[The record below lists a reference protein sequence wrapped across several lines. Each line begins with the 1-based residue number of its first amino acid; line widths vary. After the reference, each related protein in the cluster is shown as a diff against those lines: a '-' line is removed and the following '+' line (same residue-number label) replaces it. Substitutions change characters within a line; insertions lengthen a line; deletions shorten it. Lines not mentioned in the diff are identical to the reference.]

1 MNANWLNGAFA
12 CYLAALMTYAAAYMF
27 ARPPWRRAGHAL
39 LSAAWVAQTVFLILR
54 WHASGHAPLANQFES
69 LASMSWGVTTLSFC
83 FWRFTAGQW
92 LGPVTC
98 ALGLACL
105 GLCALLDSTEAPLVP
120 ALRSNWLL
128 LHVSVIM
135 LAYAALALSFLA
147 SAVYL
152 GAYRRRESHETARS
166 LDRFNERAMALGY
179 VLLTAGIVLGAVWA
193 NEAWGS
199 YWSWDPKE
207 TWSLI
212 TWLVYTAAVHL
223 RRTHRWQGRRMA
235 GFSICGFAFVL
246 FTYFGVNYLMSSLHS
261 YAGSGMR

>member
-1 MNANWLNGAFA
+1 MNATTFNLCFA
-12 CYLAALMTYAAAYMF
+12 CYLASLIAYAAAFLF
-27 ARPPWRRAGHAL
+27 ARPPLRKGGHAAL
-39 LSAAWVAQTVFLILR
+39 AAAWLLQTAFLAQR

-69 LASMSWGVTTLSFC
+69 LVSMSWGITGLCAC
-83 FWRFTAGQW
+83 FWRLAAGQW
-92 LGPVTC
+92 LGPATSGLSL
-98 ALGLACL
+98 ALLAV
-105 GLCALLDSTEAPLVP
+105 CALLDSSLAPLVP
-120 ALRSNWLL
+120 ALQSNWLL

-147 SAVYL
+147 AAVYL
-152 GAYRRRESHETARS
+152 TVYHGRSFHETAVS

-212 TWLVYTAAVHL
+212 TWLVYTAAIHL
-223 RRTHRWQGRRMA
+223 RRTHGWQGRRMA
-235 GFSICGFAFVL
+235 WFSVAGFAVVL
-246 FTYFGVNYLMSSLHS
+246 FTYFGVNYLMSSMHS
-261 YAGSGMR
+261 YAGAK